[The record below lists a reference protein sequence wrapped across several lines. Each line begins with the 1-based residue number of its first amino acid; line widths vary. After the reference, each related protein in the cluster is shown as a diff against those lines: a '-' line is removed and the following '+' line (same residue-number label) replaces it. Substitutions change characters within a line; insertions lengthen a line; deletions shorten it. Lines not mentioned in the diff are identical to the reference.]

1 MTNHQLR
8 GHIGGNM
15 DGIKMYDVCIVF
27 SVYATDDDEARS
39 IVTETLP
46 RNREDMA
53 WSWIYTTQTN
63 KGETN
68 E

>member
-1 MTNHQLR
+1 MTSHQLR

-15 DGIKMYDVCIVF
+15 DGIKTYDVCMVF
-27 SVYATDDDEARS
+27 TVYATNDDTAK
-39 IVTETLP
+39 ETVINALP
-46 RNREDMA
+46 HDSLRMT

>member
-1 MTNHQLR
+1 
-8 GHIGGNM
+8 M

-27 SVYATDDDEARS
+27 SVYATNDDEARS
-39 IVTETLP
+39 MVTETLP

>member
-1 MTNHQLR
+1 
-8 GHIGGNM
+8 M

-27 SVYATDDDEARS
+27 SVYATDDDEALS
-39 IVTETLP
+39 MIAETLP
-46 RNREDMA
+46 RNREDIA

-68 E
+68 DN